1 MNLFIRFA
9 LATFAVTAFSPA
21 WSQAPAAPAHSA
33 SPATSPATSSATSS
47 ATLRQ
52 TIQSF
57 VPVFSGRVDVQALP
71 LSQAIKTV
79 QGTGQRTVYIV
90 TDPDCKY
97 CRKLEVALSQIKDV
111 TIYRFEYPL
120 TELHPN
126 AANIAKQIWCAP
138 DRSQAWEVYENQHL
152 TPANNGLCAN
162 PIDANIAL
170 AARLGIEGTPYII
183 SSNGRMNA
191 GTLSAEGLEKFID
204 GTAE

>member
-1 MNLFIRFA
+1 MNLLTRFA
-9 LATFAVTAFSPA
+9 LVSVATLAATALFPA
-21 WSQAPAAPAHSA
+21 WAQTAAPAQSA
-33 SPATSPATSSATSS
+33 PSANSSATAS

-52 TIQSF
+52 TIESF
-57 VPVFSGRVDVQALP
+57 IPVFSGRVDVRALP

-79 QGTGQRTVYIV
+79 QGHAQRTVYIV

-97 CRKLEVALSQIKDV
+97 CKRLEAALSQIKNL

-120 TELHPN
+120 TSLHPN

-138 DRSQAWEVYENQHL
+138 DRSQAWEAYENRHIA
-152 TPANNGLCAN
+152 PANTGTCAN

-183 SSNGRMNA
+183 SSDGRMNA
-191 GTLSAEGLEKFID
+191 GTLSVEALEKFID
-204 GTAE
+204 GTAG